1 MLSKTIYK
9 MLCVSVF
16 SLSFVYAQQCEKD
29 KCDYGHIGIGGGHYG
44 LSAHDVKSYV
54 GYLSLEHRGVYKHRF
69 QTALGGRIGGGSSQ
83 SPSNGVFIFDFY
95 AKLGLNIASASTPL
109 FINVFIEDSTYNG
122 KIKEGSDLSR
132 DFILLGLEADGYIPL
147 SRLTYFDYGIG
158 YGWIGSANYILNDT
172 RFKVQGKNNELFQ
185 AHIGFSRHIND
196 NTLYYINLIGK
207 YQRTNATNTINNM
220 SYPHSR
226 DMIIML
232 EVGIK
237 GFDK

>member
-1 MLSKTIYK
+1 MYFPLVLYMLNNAKKINAIMGILALVEDTMSLVRM
-9 MLCVSVF
+9 MLKAMWDISR
-16 SLSFVYAQQCEKD
+16 LNID
-29 KCDYGHIGIGGGHYG
+29 
-44 LSAHDVKSYV
+44 
-54 GYLSLEHRGVYKHRF
+54 KHRF
-69 QTALGGRIGGGSSQ
+69 QTALGGRIGEGSSQ

-109 FINVFIEDSTYNG
+109 FINVFVEDSTYNG

-172 RFKVQGKNNELFQ
+172 RFKVQGKNNESFQ